1 MHCGWRL
8 GAVAGRP
15 PHARGVLQPHRRAG
29 GARQRTPGVLRG
41 AAGGGVEA
49 RVRHRKVWGPPPAAG
64 GPAHPHG
71 KVREGVR
78 LHRVRA
84 SQQVPHQRQGEHCR
98 QASGSHP
105 NDNVLYSKM
114 SNPVKHL
121 HARN

>member
-49 RVRHRKVWGPPPAAG
+49 RVRTARCGDLPQLQEVRHILTAKFEREFVSTASELRSRCHINAKVSTADKPLGAIPMTMFSTP
-64 GPAHPHG
+64 
-71 KVREGVR
+71 R
-78 LHRVRA
+78 
-84 SQQVPHQRQGEHCR
+84 
-98 QASGSHP
+98 
-105 NDNVLYSKM
+105 
-114 SNPVKHL
+114 
-121 HARN
+121 